1 MKFYMEKLTL
11 KNWGPFHEKT
21 SIDFST
27 EESNKQVTYITGLN
41 AAGKTMIF
49 NALYWCLFDSPE
61 PNELGSIV
69 NKDALENGEKQ
80 MSVRLKFHVLDDY
93 DNMTDYDVTRLLK
106 FDVGSTIGGEVIPT
120 MIQRDFNAN
129 KYPQSSSR
137 PQLISQKDFGSLM
150 DNLIPPGPRQFFFL
164 DGEKLAELFKIEHF
178 QMIESYA
185 NAISDIN
192 LIDMVINKLDET
204 YNTFN
209 DKYAKSSRVGEEI
222 ETEQRKLDRIKEKK
236 DGTESWEREIT
247 EKLNQHRK
255 FEAVLREECA
265 DYEELKPRLDR
276 IKEFESE
283 KGEMKARYDE
293 KFSDLKKFLN
303 NNLHLLYLEEQLEW
317 CSNELM
323 QLKNKEKIPP
333 KIPSD
338 IIDDTLSTSMCMV
351 CKREITEEIK
361 VMLSDMRSQ
370 IPDKKLSEDVQNF
383 WREVDIKKRNL
394 KDIKSNLEN
403 RLIDIKK
410 INLRMNE
417 LKNKI
422 GEEKKYVPHVLDDF
436 NIHAKFEKLNEVTET
451 IADLQNQLERARNAM
466 MKLSVEL
473 TNQQKNLESK
483 LKKNSKMKE
492 IGAKLIFVR
501 ETKETMEKV
510 KKHVKQSM
518 IEHVQRYTSDG
529 FKQLVW
535 DPENWRNVIIAD
547 DWEVSVTTSNNHKL
561 PCYNLSA
568 GQRHVLGIAFM
579 SSLGKVTGN
588 LVPFVFDSPFGRI
601 SEEPIENIGKNL
613 RSLMGDRQVVF
624 FVTDTEDKN
633 IRPHIEEI
641 IGQKYILDKI
651 SATESVVRGV

>member
-1 MKFYMEKLTL
+1 MKFYMETL
-11 KNWGPFHEKT
+11 ILENWGPFHEKT

-27 EESNKQVTYITGLN
+27 EESDKQVTYILGKN
-41 AAGKTMIF
+41 GAGKSMIF

-61 PNELGSIV
+61 PNVLESIV
-69 NKDALENGEKQ
+69 SKDALKNDEKQ

-106 FDVGSTIGGEVIPT
+106 FDVGRTGEGGGVPT
-120 MIQRDFNAN
+120 TIQREFNAN
-129 KYPQSSSR
+129 KYTRSSPIPQSI
-137 PQLISQKDFGSLM
+137 PQKDFGSLM

-164 DGEKLAELFKIEHF
+164 DGEKLAELFKIERF

-192 LIDMVINKLDET
+192 LIDTVINKLDET

-209 DKYAKSSRVGEEI
+209 DKYAKSSRVDKEI

-236 DGTESWEREIT
+236 DGTERWKKEVI

-255 FEAVLREECA
+255 FEAGLREECA

-276 IKEFESE
+276 IKGFETE

-293 KFSDLKKFLN
+293 KFSDLKNFLN

-323 QLKNKEKIPP
+323 RLKNKEEIPP

-338 IIDDTLSTSMCMV
+338 ILDDTLSTSMCMV

-361 VMLSDMRSQ
+361 VMLIDMRNQ
-370 IPDKKLSEDVQNF
+370 IPDKKLSDDVQNF
-383 WREVDIKKRNL
+383 WREVDIKRRDLIN
-394 KDIKSNLEN
+394 IKSNLEN
-403 RLIDIKK
+403 KLIDIKN
-410 INLRMNE
+410 INLRINE

-422 GEEKKYVPHVLDDF
+422 SEEKKYVPHTLDDF
-436 NIHAKFEKLNEVTET
+436 NIHAKFEKLNEVTEK
-451 IADLQNQLERARNAM
+451 IADLQNQLERARNATT
-466 MKLSVEL
+466 KLSVEL

-483 LKKNSKMKE
+483 LRKNSKMKE
-492 IGAKLIFVR
+492 IGTKLNFVR

-518 IEHVQRYTSDG
+518 IAHVQQHTSDE

-535 DPENWRNVIIAD
+535 DPEHWRDVIIAD
-547 DWEVSVTTSNNHKL
+547 DWTVSITTSNNFKL

-613 RSLMGDRQVVF
+613 RPLMGDRQVVL

-633 IRPHIEEI
+633 IRPHIEEM
-641 IGQKYILDKI
+641 IGQKYVLDKI
-651 SATESVVRGV
+651 SATESEIRGV